1 MNSWSPQ
8 PRVLDDWL
16 SDALAHVPAVELR
29 GARGV
34 GKTTTAEL
42 HAATSFHLQLPTVLA
57 AVKQDPDQLL
67 RAERPV
73 LIDEWQRYPET
84 MNMVKFAVDNR
95 APAGSFILTGTPS
108 APQASDA
115 HSGAGRVI
123 LNHMRPYSL
132 MERKLDEPTVSLKRL
147 FDTTPV
153 DIMGETT
160 ANRDTYLKHL
170 VRSGFPE
177 VFHAPE
183 RFRTAYLEAYIQKIA
198 DIDMMTVS
206 ERKIAVTPDLLRR
219 WMAAYARATSMDSKY
234 VTIRDDAHIE
244 NGDPPSEE
252 TATGFRT
259 ALEKLGV
266 IEDQPAWSHPLGL
279 IKRCKTTSLRH
290 LVDPG
295 LAAALVNAF
304 WLTEV
309 EIGTDLGGL
318 DVDRSFLGRLF
329 QSLVVQSIRV
339 YASVLSD
346 AKVWWFGT
354 RRVRSD
360 SDQHEVD
367 VIVTDR
373 DGRVLAIEVK
383 MADHVASQDCK
394 HLNWLRAHL
403 GPLWA
408 DGIVVYTGAK
418 AYRRERDGIGVV
430 PAALLGP

>member
-1 MNSWSPQ
+1 MSTWEPE
-8 PRVLDDWL
+8 PRVIDDWL

-34 GKTTTAEL
+34 GKTTTAGL
-42 HAATSFHLQLPTVLA
+42 HAATAFHLQMPNVLD
-57 AVKQDPDQLL
+57 AVKRDPDQLL

-73 LIDEWQRYPET
+73 LIDEWQLYPET
-84 MNMVKFAVDNR
+84 MNLVKFEVDNR

-108 APQASDA
+108 APQTSDA

-132 MERKLDEPTVSLKRL
+132 AERKLAKPTVSLKRL
-147 FDTTPV
+147 FGTDQINIRGDT
-153 DIMGETT
+153 D
-160 ANRDTYLKHL
+160 ASRDTYLEHL

-198 DIDMMTVS
+198 DKDIMTVS
-206 ERKIAVTPDLLRR
+206 DRKISVTPDLLRR
-219 WMAAYARATSMDSKY
+219 WMAAYARATAMDSKY
-234 VTIRDDAHIE
+234 VTIRNDAHFE
-244 NGDPPSEE
+244 DGDPPSEE
-252 TATGFRT
+252 SATGFRT

-290 LVDPG
+290 LVDPA

-309 EIGTDLGGL
+309 EVATDLGDL
-318 DVDRSFLGRLF
+318 DVSESFLGKLF
-329 QSLVVQSIRV
+329 QSLIVQSMRV
-339 YASVLSD
+339 YASVLPD

-354 RRVRSD
+354 RQVRSK
-360 SDQHEVD
+360 SDQREVD
-367 VIVTDR
+367 IVVTDK

-383 MADHVASQDCK
+383 MADHVVGADCK
-394 HLNWLRAHL
+394 HLNWLRARL

-408 DGIVVYTGAK
+408 DGIVIYAGAK